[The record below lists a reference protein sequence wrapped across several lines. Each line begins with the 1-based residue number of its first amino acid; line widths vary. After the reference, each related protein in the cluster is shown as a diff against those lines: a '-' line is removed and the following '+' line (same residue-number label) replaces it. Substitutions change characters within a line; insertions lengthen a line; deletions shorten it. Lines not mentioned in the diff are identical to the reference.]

1 MAHWTVFHLIRH
13 ATYDLLGNVLAG
25 RLPGHSLND
34 LGRGEAERL
43 AEGLAGR
50 PIAAVLS
57 SPLDRARETAAAV
70 ATRLRLSVEVE
81 PDLNEIDFG
90 EWTGRRFDA
99 LHAEPEWQAFNAL
112 RSVTR
117 IPGGET
123 MLGAQSRAVSAALRL
138 RARWPTQEIV
148 LVTHGDVVKALL
160 AHWLGVPLDLFR
172 RIEIAPASRSAI
184 CMSEFELKVDG
195 INLPP
200 GA

>member
-1 MAHWTVFHLIRH
+1 MADWTVFHLIRH
-13 ATYDLLGNVLAG
+13 ATYDLLGHVLAG

-34 LGRGEAERL
+34 LGRDEAGRL

-50 PIAAVLS
+50 PIAAVIS

-70 ATRLRLSVEVE
+70 AMRLRLSVEIE

-90 EWTGRRFDA
+90 EWTGRRFDE
-99 LHAEPEWQAFNAL
+99 LHAQPEWQAFNTL
-112 RSVTR
+112 RSVTQ

-123 MLGAQSRAVSAALRL
+123 MLAAQSRAVSAALRL

-148 LVTHGDVVKALL
+148 LVTHGDIVKALL

-172 RIEIAPASRSAI
+172 RIEIAPASRSTI